1 MNILMLGWELPP
13 HNSGG
18 LGVACYELCKALA
31 LKGFTIDFVLP
42 YSQHD
47 HDIAFMNILSA
58 TPYSVDQVKLL
69 GGAYDSARFGT
80 IDTPATPQQ
89 LPSNLRELQKMYV
102 TGMESVLRRSSPD
115 IIHAHDWLTF
125 EAAVTAKQL
134 TGKPLIAHVHATEF
148 DRSGTNLG
156 NPIIHDIEYNAL
168 MMADRVVAVSQ
179 ATKNI
184 IAREYGIPQAK
195 IDVLHNSIN
204 TAEISPQTTDNTF
217 VYLQQ
222 MKDMGYKVVVS
233 LGRLTIQ
240 KGLTHLLRA
249 AQLVIER
256 DNKILFLICGT
267 GDQYYELLE
276 MSAQLGIAEN
286 IVFTGEFLRGKA
298 WRDAYSIG
306 DMFIMPSVSEP
317 FGIAPL
323 EAIGHGTPALVSK
336 QSGVSE
342 VIKNMLL
349 FDYWDHKKMADQ
361 ILAVAQFDS
370 LQQELYKN
378 SREEFDQLSWH
389 DVAQKCRH
397 IYGQLLTQGSV
408 V

>member
-18 LGVACYELCKALA
+18 LGVACYELCSALA

-42 YSQHD
+42 YSQHN
-47 HDIAFMNILSA
+47 HDIPFMNILSA
-58 TPYSVDQVKLL
+58 TPYSVESIASL
-69 GGAYDSARFGT
+69 GGAYDSGAYKAASKT
-80 IDTPATPQQ
+80 TPPHS
-89 LPSNLRELQKMYV
+89 PSNLRDLQNLYV
-102 TGMESVLRRSSPD
+102 ESMESILKHSSPD
-115 IIHAHDWLTF
+115 VIHAHDWLTF
-125 EAAVTAKQL
+125 EAAVRAKQL

-156 NPIIHDIEYNAL
+156 NPVIHDIEYNAL

-204 TAEISPQTTDNTF
+204 TADILPQTSDNTF
-217 VYLQQ
+217 AYLEQ
-222 MKDMGYKVVVS
+222 MKKLGYKVVVS

-240 KGLTHLLRA
+240 KGLTHLLKA
-249 AQLVIER
+249 AQLVVER
-256 DNKILFLICGT
+256 DSKVIFLICGT

-286 IVFTGEFLRGKA
+286 IIFTGEFLRGKA

-306 DMFIMPSVSEP
+306 DMFVMPSVSEP

-342 VIKNMLL
+342 VIRNMLL
-349 FDYWDHKKMADQ
+349 FDYWDHQKMADQ

-370 LQQELYKN
+370 LQHELYKN
-378 SREEFDQLSWH
+378 SREEFNQLSWH
-389 DVAQKCRH
+389 DVAQKCKR
-397 IYGQLLTQGSV
+397 IYQQIAMHRSAT
-408 V
+408 